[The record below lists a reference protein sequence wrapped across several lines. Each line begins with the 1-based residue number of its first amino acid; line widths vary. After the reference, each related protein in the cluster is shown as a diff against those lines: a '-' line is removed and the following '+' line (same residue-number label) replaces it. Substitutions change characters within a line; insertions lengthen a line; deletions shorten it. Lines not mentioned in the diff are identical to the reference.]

1 MVVDATSRR
10 LIELLQ
16 LDGRTPYATLAQKVG
31 LSEAAVRQRVLKM
44 VEEGVMQ
51 IVAVSDP
58 LRLGFAREG
67 LLGINVTGDVREV
80 ARELAEI
87 DELSYVVIT
96 AGRYDIIAEFVA
108 KDDDHL
114 IELMSA
120 RIRTVAG
127 VGPTSVSVVEVDL
140 PGDRRGRGDEL
151 HE

>member
-51 IVAVSDP
+51 IVAVTDP
-58 LRLGFAREG
+58 LKLGFLREG
-67 LLGINVTGDVREV
+67 MLGINVTGDVREV

-114 IELMSA
+114 IELMSD

-127 VGPTSVSVVEVDL
+127 VGSTEMLGYLKLQKQTYSW
-140 PGDRRGRGDEL
+140 GT
-151 HE
+151 H

>member
-1 MVVDATSRR
+1 MVVDAISRR
-10 LIELLQ
+10 LIVLLQ

-51 IVAVSDP
+51 IVAVTDP
-58 LRLGFAREG
+58 LKLGFAREG

-114 IELMSA
+114 IELMSD

-127 VGPTSVSVVEVDL
+127 VGSTEMLGYLKLQKQTYSW
-140 PGDRRGRGDEL
+140 GT
-151 HE
+151 H

>member
-1 MVVDATSRR
+1 MAVDAISRQ

-51 IVAVSDP
+51 IVAVTDP
-58 LRLGFAREG
+58 LKLGFAREG
-67 LLGINVTGDVREV
+67 MLGINVTGDVREV

-114 IELMSA
+114 IELMSD
-120 RIRTVAG
+120 RIRTIAG
-127 VGPTSVSVVEVDL
+127 VGSTEMLGYLKLQKQTYSW
-140 PGDRRGRGDEL
+140 GT
-151 HE
+151 H

>member
-1 MVVDATSRR
+1 MVVDAISRR

-51 IVAVSDP
+51 IVAVTDP
-58 LRLGFAREG
+58 LKLGFLREG
-67 LLGINVTGDVREV
+67 MLGINVTGDVREV

-114 IELMSA
+114 IELMSD

-127 VGPTSVSVVEVDL
+127 VGSTEMLGYLKLQKQTYSW
-140 PGDRRGRGDEL
+140 GT
-151 HE
+151 H

>member
-51 IVAVSDP
+51 IVAVTDP
-58 LRLGFAREG
+58 LKLGFAREG

-114 IELMSA
+114 IELMSD

-127 VGPTSVSVVEVDL
+127 VGSTEMLGYLKLQKQTYSW
-140 PGDRRGRGDEL
+140 GT
-151 HE
+151 H